1 MGRELSQPSTCRSKD
16 TKEEEMRKLAL
27 LVPVLLALTVA
38 ACNSG
43 GESSGVAGSTGGGG
57 AAEGVAEPSGGGGG
71 SKASGGS
78 LSSSAVPQ
86 VGPQIVK
93 TASLTLG
100 VARGSFDDKVGEAH
114 AVADSYGG
122 FVVESFASQ
131 GSGKRIAEGSLTLR
145 IPAESYDA
153 ALSRLRGLGKVEH
166 IEESGQD
173 VSQEFVDLNARIR
186 QLRAV
191 EAQLLELLQ
200 RADDVP
206 AALAVQT
213 QLSQVQLDLEQARG
227 RLQYLENRV
236 SFATISMS
244 MHELGAVAPKD
255 GGFSIVDA
263 WATAGA
269 AFLTVVGW
277 IFIGIAVVAPAL
289 VLLGLGFL
297 VGRALR
303 RRFAHA

>member
-1 MGRELSQPSTCRSKD
+1 MK
-16 TKEEEMRKLAL
+16 KLAL
-27 LVPVLLALTVA
+27 LVPVVLALTVT
-38 ACNSG
+38 ACDSAN
-43 GESSGVAGSTGGGG
+43 ESSGVAGSTGGGASEG
-57 AAEGVAEPSGGGGG
+57 AAASSAGGGG

-78 LSSSAVPQ
+78 VSSSAVPQ

-93 TASLTLG
+93 TASLDLG
-100 VARGSFDDKVGEAH
+100 IAHGTFEDKVGDAH
-114 AVADSYGG
+114 RVADSYAG

-131 GSGKRIAEGSLTLR
+131 GSSKRMAEGSLVLR
-145 IPAESYDA
+145 IPADSYDE

-173 VSQEFVDLNARIR
+173 VSREFVDLNARIR

-200 RADDVP
+200 RAADVP
-206 AALAVQT
+206 AALAVQN

-227 RLQYLENRV
+227 RLQYLNNRV
-236 SFATISMS
+236 AFATISVS
-244 MHELGAVAPKD
+244 MHELGAVAPKG

-277 IFIGIAVVAPAL
+277 IFVGIAVVAPVL

-297 VGRALR
+297 AGRALR
-303 RRFAHA
+303 KRFAHA

>member
-1 MGRELSQPSTCRSKD
+1 MK
-16 TKEEEMRKLAL
+16 KLAL
-27 LVPVLLALTVA
+27 LAPLALALAVS

-43 GESSGVAGSTGGGG
+43 SESTAGSTGGGSE
-57 AAEGVAEPSGGGGG
+57 AAGSAELGGGGGG
-71 SKASGGS
+71 SKASDGPV
-78 LSSSAVPQ
+78 SSSAVPQ
-86 VGPQIVK
+86 VGPQIVM
-93 TASLTLG
+93 TASLSLG
-100 VARGSFDDKVGEAH
+100 IAHGSFDDKAGEAH
-114 AVADSYGG
+114 AITDAYGG
-122 FVVESFASQ
+122 FVAESFASQ
-131 GSGKRIAEGSLTLR
+131 GSDKRIAEGSLILR

-153 ALSRLRGLGKVEH
+153 ALSRLRGLGKVQH

-173 VSQEFVDLNARIR
+173 VSGEFVDLNARLR

-206 AALAVQT
+206 AALAVQN

-236 SFATISMS
+236 AFATISLS
-244 MHELGAVAPKD
+244 MHELGAVAPSD

-277 IFIGIAVVAPAL
+277 IFIGIAVVAPVL

-297 VGRALR
+297 AGRALR
-303 RRFAHA
+303 KRFAHA

>member
-1 MGRELSQPSTCRSKD
+1 
-16 TKEEEMRKLAL
+16 MRTLAV
-27 LVPVLLALTVA
+27 LVPLVLVLAAT
-38 ACNSG
+38 ACSSG

-57 AAEGVAEPSGGGGG
+57 SEPGAVEAAPGGGG
-71 SKASGGS
+71 SKASRGS

-93 TASLTLG
+93 TASLSLG
-100 VARGSFDDKVGEAH
+100 IAHGTFEDKVGEAH
-114 AVADSYGG
+114 TVADSYAG

-131 GSGKRIAEGSLTLR
+131 GSGKRIAEGSLVLR
-145 IPAESYDA
+145 IPADSYDE
-153 ALSRLRGLGKVEH
+153 ALSRLRGLGKVED

-173 VSQEFVDLNARIR
+173 VSREFVDLNARIR

-206 AALAVQT
+206 AALAVQN

-227 RLQYLENRV
+227 RLQYLNNRV
-236 SFATISMS
+236 AFATISVS
-244 MHELGAVAPKD
+244 MHELGAVAPKG

-277 IFIGIAVVAPAL
+277 IFIGIAVVAPVL

-297 VGRALR
+297 AGRALR
-303 RRFAHA
+303 KRFAHA

>member
-1 MGRELSQPSTCRSKD
+1 MAL
-16 TKEEEMRKLAL
+16 KEEKMRKLVL
-27 LVPVLLALTVA
+27 LVPLVLVLAAT
-38 ACNSG
+38 ACSPG

-57 AAEGVAEPSGGGGG
+57 AEPGAVEAAPGGSG
-71 SKASGGS
+71 SKADGS
-78 LSSSAVPQ
+78 VSSSAVPQ

-93 TASLTLG
+93 TASLSLG
-100 VARGSFDDKVGEAH
+100 IAHGTFEDKVGEAH
-114 AVADSYGG
+114 TVADSYAG

-131 GSGKRIAEGSLTLR
+131 GSGKRIAEGSLVLR
-145 IPAESYDA
+145 IPADSYDE

-173 VSQEFVDLNARIR
+173 VSREFVDLNARIR

-206 AALAVQT
+206 AALAVQN

-227 RLQYLENRV
+227 RLQYLNNRV
-236 SFATISMS
+236 AFATISVS
-244 MHELGAVAPKD
+244 MHELGAVAPKG

-277 IFIGIAVVAPAL
+277 ILVGIAVVAPVL

-297 VGRALR
+297 GGRALR
-303 RRFAHA
+303 KRFAHA